1 MPSVCRNGGYG
12 ECFSIKRALSGPLDD
27 CLKLLRGQW
36 DEQKLVGLLTS
47 KICHGDDTTAVLK
60 VYDAVGACFLQ
71 RLILTGMGK
80 GSGGFGSAEDK
91 EPYSRLSITLL
102 TALCRVPEIASYE
115 EMVSKVPLVAEI
127 VTKSWSKSL
136 TLVAV
141 ASDSGRAKFYQPG
154 VNYLLLLLWM
164 QWESRAYYEAK
175 AQEKHHRELG
185 GQIYHVDDL
194 AEVVAEGR
202 AMKKKRSVRPIKG
215 PASVPSFRKSDPPL
229 AGEIYLILKDITPEK
244 YCQMRERELGITPQA
259 TSHSL
264 PLPHVPTKSEA
275 LGIGQMSSPVDAE
288 QRYPSNLASLRLE
301 AANGQR
307 RLNPFL
313 EEQLKYY
320 KEYLIPSMSI
330 LKLME
335 CSTFFDRKVSHPPC
349 NISIALQEKG

>member
-12 ECFSIKRALSGPLDD
+12 ECFSIKR
-27 CLKLLRGQW
+27 LLRGQW

-91 EPYSRLSITLL
+91 GPYLRLSITLL
-102 TALCRVPEIASYE
+102 TALCQMPEIASYE

-164 QWESRAYYEAK
+164 Q
-175 AQEKHHRELG
+175 
-185 GQIYHVDDL
+185 V
-194 AEVVAEGR
+194 
-202 AMKKKRSVRPIKG
+202 
-215 PASVPSFRKSDPPL
+215 
-229 AGEIYLILKDITPEK
+229 
-244 YCQMRERELGITPQA
+244 
-259 TSHSL
+259 
-264 PLPHVPTKSEA
+264 
-275 LGIGQMSSPVDAE
+275 
-288 QRYPSNLASLRLE
+288 
-301 AANGQR
+301 
-307 RLNPFL
+307 
-313 EEQLKYY
+313 
-320 KEYLIPSMSI
+320 
-330 LKLME
+330 
-335 CSTFFDRKVSHPPC
+335 
-349 NISIALQEKG
+349 